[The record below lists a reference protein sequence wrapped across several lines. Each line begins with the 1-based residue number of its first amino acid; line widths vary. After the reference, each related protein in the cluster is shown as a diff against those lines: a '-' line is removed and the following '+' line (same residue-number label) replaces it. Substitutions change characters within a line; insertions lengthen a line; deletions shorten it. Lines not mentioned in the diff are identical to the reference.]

1 MVNLRW
7 ATAAALAV
15 LGLGLLFFHV
25 TYSFA
30 VFAMSLYVVGNL
42 GLRTQSSP
50 APLKLRL
57 LQAASIWLCTVV
69 VTASPWL
76 FLGGMQG
83 CREFDPKM
91 KTSYGYV
98 FDQFWTLLYFRHGLN
113 WSMTLA
119 ATYLVLADHPPSTY
133 IRDCLRCFL
142 YFYGA
147 SIVATLAT
155 TWLAC
160 RGTDENEDGIR
171 DSFFDESYP
180 RDTSV
185 VGGLLASSRVGLIL
199 AGLWLVRIMVKKIRA
214 LEAAFGEP
222 LPYSATIV
230 RLSSLLACSLCGF
243 FLLQVSPLAVFL
255 ACVAGCLAL
264 SVLTVLKLLALRVPL
279 GALQAG
285 RSCVEAGDGGSG
297 QWATKVDHAV
307 AALWRL
313 QVAMLIGNS
322 SIILF
327 VVTMGYS
334 FWSQSYEA
342 ATIQDYSS
350 WLGATGSAAC
360 LVLLTSGSLRL
371 PRHRGPPSGTQP
383 LEEAPQIQEKVLH
396 CTCNTRWSLHD
407 MKNMARNMRQSLSHA
422 SRLSSLSKRASAK
435 TGCERCAWEHK
446 VQELAGRRISVEQLL
461 DFFAK
466 LRCASDGEVRQ
477 MPHFDPARST
487 TNDVVRHAIIPL
499 SRCGEVGSSLA
510 EVLQA
515 SSSRSGCLGSTTTVR
530 MVTHHWANRFRD
542 LVAAVV
548 ADSLGLQRWDSVA
561 EQLSAGKENKL
572 RERLYE
578 QGSWHWE
585 YWICAFCINQH
596 ASICQTSMGA
606 RDTVTGEVLP
616 SCDCSTPKY
625 LNDFPIQCELNK
637 FDSMMAY
644 LHRHCQQ
651 GFLQVLA
658 IDRGFNLFS
667 RAWCVAELVQAHT
680 SQMDQHVILHSHEA
694 LEQHSE
700 QLRSLRVEDCSASRP
715 EDKEAILAKIG
726 PGPEIAEFN
735 SRLQQLLLGS
745 EGLFAGWKNGETLLL
760 DIGSIAARAKVRHES
775 RRRLPDTE

>member
-1 MVNLRW
+1 MDLRW

-15 LGLGLLFFHV
+15 LGLVLLFFHV

-30 VFAMSLYVVGNL
+30 VFAMSLYVACNL

-50 APLKLRL
+50 APLKLRVF
-57 LQAASIWLCTVV
+57 QAAAIWLCTSL

-91 KTSYGYV
+91 KTSYGYA
-98 FDQFWTLLYFRHGLN
+98 FDQVWTLLYFRHGLN

-155 TWLAC
+155 TWVAC

-171 DSFFDESYP
+171 DSMFDEWYP
-180 RDTSV
+180 MNTSV
-185 VGGLLASSRVGLIL
+185 VGALQASSRVGLIL
-199 AGLWLVRIMVKKIRA
+199 AGLWFVRIMVKKIRA
-214 LEAAFGEP
+214 LEEAFGEP
-222 LPYSATIV
+222 LPYSAAIV
-230 RLSSLLACSLCGF
+230 RLSSLLACAFCGF
-243 FLLQVSPLAVFL
+243 FFLQVSRLATFL
-255 ACVAGCLAL
+255 GGLAGCLAL

-279 GALQAG
+279 RALQSS
-285 RSCVEAGDGGSG
+285 RSCGGG
-297 QWATKVDHAV
+297 QWTMKVDRAV

-313 QVAMLIGNS
+313 QVAMSMGNS
-322 SIILF
+322 CIILF

-350 WLGATGSAAC
+350 WLGAAGSSAC

-371 PRHRGPPSGTQP
+371 PRQRGRGPPGTQP
-383 LEEAPQIQEKVLH
+383 LEEAPQIQERVLH
-396 CTCNTRWSLHD
+396 CTCDTRWSLRD
-407 MKNMARNMRQSLSHA
+407 MRQSLSHVP
-422 SRLSSLSKRASAK
+422 RLSSLSKRASAR

-446 VQELAGRRISVEQLL
+446 VQELASRRISAEQLL
-461 DFFAK
+461 DFFAR
-466 LRCASDGEVRQ
+466 LRCASEGEVRQ
-477 MPHFDPARST
+477 MLHFDPARST

-499 SRCGEVGSSLA
+499 SRCGDVGRSLA

-515 SSSRSGCLGSTTTVR
+515 SPSRSGCLGSTTTVR

-548 ADSLGLQRWDSVA
+548 ADSLGLQCWDSVA
-561 EQLSAGKENKL
+561 EQLSAGKEKKL

-616 SCDCSTPKY
+616 TCDCSTPKY

-637 FDSMMAY
+637 FDSMMAH
-644 LHRHCQQ
+644 LHRHCRH

-658 IDRGFNLFS
+658 IDRDFHLFS
-667 RAWCVAELVQAHT
+667 RAWCIAELVQAHA
-680 SQMDQHVILHSHEA
+680 SQMDQHVVLHSHET
-694 LEQHSE
+694 LKQHSG

-726 PGPEIAEFN
+726 HGPEIAEFN

-745 EGLFAGWKNGETLLL
+745 EGLFAGWTNGETLLL
-760 DIGSIAARAKVRHES
+760 DIGSIAARAKVRRET
-775 RRRLPDTE
+775 RPRIPDTE